1 VGASIDAVSLGDF
14 AVLAG
19 VSLATRMQLAQ
30 DARAQQVVPG
40 HRLIQQGAPN
50 QAMYLI
56 LEGTLD
62 VSLDGV
68 AEPIARLGH
77 GETVGELSLLDRSL
91 ASASVTALKES
102 RVLVVEE
109 EAFWALI
116 NASHAFAVNLLIR
129 MAERLRANN
138 AAVSWN
144 VTRRQRYEQAAM
156 FDGLTGIHNRRWL
169 DEALARLVGRSSG
182 GGVDLSVSLLDIDH
196 FKRFN
201 DEHGHDAGDVV
212 LSAVAAALAR
222 NLRPTDLV
230 ARYGGEEFV
239 LLFPDT
245 SLAEACIAA
254 DRVRLAIQRLE
265 VRRQDGRLLPPVTV
279 SMGVAQLTP
288 DDSAPSLLKAADE
301 ALYQAKREGR
311 NRVIAAEREGVLTET
326 SGPQGGSGVDRCRG
340 PHAD

>member
-1 VGASIDAVSLGDF
+1 
-14 AVLAG
+14 
-19 VSLATRMQLAQ
+19 
-30 DARAQQVVPG
+30 
-40 HRLIQQGAPN
+40 
-50 QAMYLI
+50 
-56 LEGTLD
+56 
-62 VSLDGV
+62 
-68 AEPIARLGH
+68 
-77 GETVGELSLLDRSL
+77 
-91 ASASVTALKES
+91 VTALKES

-116 NASHAFAVNLLIR
+116 NASHAFAVNLLTR

-144 VTRRQRYEQAAM
+144 VTQRQRYEQAAM